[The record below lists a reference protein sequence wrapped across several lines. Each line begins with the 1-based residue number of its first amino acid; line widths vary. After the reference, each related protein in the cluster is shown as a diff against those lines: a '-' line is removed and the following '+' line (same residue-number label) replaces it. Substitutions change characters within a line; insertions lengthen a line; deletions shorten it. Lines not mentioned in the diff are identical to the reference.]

1 MADETKPDTPAPK
14 IVPQTGEATAAAST
28 VRSPVAGQTASAPP
42 TGANPAATP
51 HQTTTP
57 AARPAAAPGPAAPAA
72 GAGAA
77 ATTAAAAA
85 TAGAHA
91 RPAAATAARP
101 AAAPVPDLAGRT
113 TSVASTGGAAAARTA
128 PAPATAKAATRDPD
142 DTSPLLT
149 RRAWLGLAW
158 GAFSAASAAALAATG
173 RFMFPNVLNEPPQQ
187 FKAGFPTEYG
197 VGVDERWKEK
207 FGVWLVR
214 TTDDIDNHVPGFY
227 SLSVTCTHLGCT
239 PNYLSAENK
248 FKCPCHGSGFRL
260 TGVNFEGPAPRP
272 LERVRIVL
280 AEDGQILVD
289 KSRHFQRELG
299 QWTDPEAFLKG

>member
-28 VRSPVAGQTASAPP
+28 VRSPVAGATASAPP

-57 AARPAAAPGPAAPAA
+57 AARPAAAPGPAA
-72 GAGAA
+72 
-77 ATTAAAAA
+77 AA

-91 RPAAATAARP
+91 RPAAAAAPRP
-101 AAAPVPDLAGRT
+101 AAAPLPDLAGKT

-142 DTSPLLT
+142 DSSPLLT

-207 FGVWLVR
+207 YGVWLVR

-299 QWTDPEAFLKG
+299 QWTDPEAFLKA

>member
-28 VRSPVAGQTASAPP
+28 VRSPVAGATASAPP

-91 RPAAATAARP
+91 RPAAAAAPRP
-101 AAAPVPDLAGRT
+101 AAAPLPDLAGKT

-128 PAPATAKAATRDPD
+128 PAPATAKAATRDPND
-142 DTSPLLT
+142 SSPLLT

-207 FGVWLVR
+207 YGVWLVR

-289 KSRHFQRELG
+289 KSVKFQQEKG
-299 QWTDPEAFLKG
+299 EWTKDESFLKV

>member
-1 MADETKPDTPAPK
+1 MADDNDPEVPGAP
-14 IVPQTGEATAAAST
+14 S
-28 VRSPVAGQTASAPP
+28 
-42 TGANPAATP
+42 GAPAATAP
-51 HQTTTP
+51 PAKPTP
-57 AARPAAAPGPAAPAA
+57 PAAAVPAGAAAHAKPAPPPRAPAAPVPNLAGKTTTVASAGGAAAKAAPAA
-72 GAGAA
+72 AA
-77 ATTAAAAA
+77 KAAAA
-85 TAGAHA
+85 TG
-91 RPAAATAARP
+91 
-101 AAAPVPDLAGRT
+101 
-113 TSVASTGGAAAARTA
+113 
-128 PAPATAKAATRDPD
+128 RDPD
-142 DTSPLLT
+142 DASPLFS

-187 FKAGFPTEYG
+187 FKAGFPNEYG
-197 VGVDERWKEK
+197 IGVDERWKDK

-214 TTDDIDNHVPGFY
+214 TTDDIDQHASGFY

-248 FKCPCHGSGFRL
+248 FKCPCHGSGFRT

-272 LERVRIVL
+272 LERTRIVL

-299 QWTDPEAFLKG
+299 QWTDPEAFLKA